1 MLISSVFLMT
11 SILTLNFGG
20 AKGEDVELGGLPF
33 NKRVNHQ
40 VAQLSP
46 AYLSPVLGVEE
57 RRHQL
62 VVV

>member
-1 MLISSVFLMT
+1 MPENQAFPTIFP
-11 SILTLNFGG
+11 NG